1 MSSSIYE
8 EALAD
13 VRKLREVAEQSAK
26 NAIIDAVTPK
36 IRELIEKQLLDPDN
50 TVSESQDDILGD
62 LAESLLVGGDD
73 EIQLTSES
81 LEALS
86 RLVNESPTRDTRD
99 VELKS
104 LLLQERLIL
113 LTEGPDDSH
122 ADIEGLV
129 GIKNE
134 VNDTYSQLMNS
145 RDTMGKA
152 DFKRIRNRLA
162 SLNQFLSEAI
172 GDDEM
177 KERNLK
183 SLLDEVELRI
193 DLGDVELELEPELEV
208 VEIEDLPDEEVDV
221 EEEEIDVEV
230 GGDEEEVEETETEEE
245 FPEGALAEGDD
256 VFFIDEDLLSEDDS
270 ADDVL
275 GHLNEDDEP
284 LNLNEEEL
292 AALVREL
299 VSEGGD
305 DVDED
310 DDVDEGID
318 EEGDDEVNESQLSD
332 DTVVEI
338 SESMLREELAKMR
351 GLNESRARDTSNNTN
366 TSKAGPD
373 VRKLTNELREY
384 KKAVSS
390 LRRQLNEANLFNAKL
405 LYANRLLHNRKLSDK
420 QRVNIVESIDSAGS
434 LREVRLLYK
443 SLSDSVADRGQIT
456 ESARRRA
463 AGTAS
468 RPTRT
473 GSVSKEL
480 VPEAD
485 RWATLA
491 GIVK

>member
-13 VRKLREVAEQSAK
+13 VKKLREVAEQSAK

-36 IRELIEKQLLDPDN
+36 IRELIEKQLLDPD
-50 TVSESQDDILGD
+50 SPAAESQDDILGD

-86 RLVNESPTRDTRD
+86 RLVNESPARDTRD

-122 ADIEGLV
+122 TDVEGLV

-134 VNDTYSQLMNS
+134 VNDTYSQLMSS

-208 VEIEDLPDEEVDV
+208 VEVEDLEEPEEGEEIEV
-221 EEEEIDVEV
+221 EEEEEE
-230 GGDEEEVEETETEEE
+230 GPEGEEVEEEEEE

-270 ADDVL
+270 TDDVL
-275 GHLNEDDEP
+275 GYLNEDDEP

-305 DVDED
+305 DSDED
-310 DDVDEGID
+310 DDVDEGSD
-318 EEGDDEVNESQLSD
+318 EAEEEDPVDEGRQFSD

-338 SESMLREELAKMR
+338 SESMLRQELSRMR
-351 GLNESRARDTSNNTN
+351 GVNESRTRGRSNNTP
-366 TSKAGPD
+366 KAGPK

-405 LYANRLLHNRKLSDK
+405 LYANRLLHNRKLSNK

-443 SLSDSVADRGQIT
+443 SLSDSMANKGPIT

-463 AGTAS
+463 AGAAS

-473 GSVSKEL
+473 GSVSQEL

-491 GIVK
+491 GIVT